1 MSKNRA
7 TQNTV
12 RPVAEAE
19 LRRMLLA
26 KQQELVARIRQ
37 GRGGLREGAVELAE
51 VSLGDLADRPVLTP
65 EAEIGYEVVDH
76 RAHILTQID
85 HALRKLE
92 EGTYGRC
99 ETCDEPIPP
108 ARLQALPFAIRCT
121 RCQEAWERRARRAG
135 VESVYADELA
145 RE

>member
-85 HALRKLE
+85 HALKKLE

-99 ETCDEPIPP
+99 EACEEAIPP
-108 ARLQALPFAIRCT
+108 ARLHALPFAIRCT

>member
-108 ARLQALPFAIRCT
+108 ARLEALPFAIRCT

>member
-65 EAEIGYEVVDH
+65 EAEVGYEVVDH

-85 HALRKLE
+85 HALKKLE

-99 ETCDEPIPP
+99 EACEEAIPP
-108 ARLQALPFAIRCT
+108 ARLHALPFAIRCT

-135 VESVYADELA
+135 VESVYADEPA

>member
-51 VSLGDLADRPVLTP
+51 ISLGDLADRPVLTP